1 VPLVFTAVIVIG
13 FRDSILGHS
22 VVMSQACDS
31 HSSGRALLFTGFVVT
46 GFVTTVLGPVLP
58 WLTARWS
65 LTDAAAGALFTIQF
79 TGSIV
84 AGALSGLIVA
94 RIGSSRTLATG
105 YALMATG
112 LAGLALGN
120 REVGTLAIGVAGVGL
135 GFVVPTTNL
144 LVARLTPEHA
154 AASLGAVN
162 FCWGIGAAT
171 WPVVVARFNPAPGV
185 PIALIF
191 VSTLLLLVAARMA
204 AARFPAHALHET
216 ASPEAQPAP
225 WRRVTILGLCIALY
239 SGVESAFGGWIAEYT
254 RRLTADVSANTQWE
268 TAASA
273 FWGGLAAGRGLVAT
287 GLARRFENVALFSGL
302 ALVGAAIAT
311 LLVVSG
317 AVSGLSPV
325 VAVAVTCGLGLSPS
339 FPVTMAALSR
349 EMPPRVAQPMVA
361 LGSLGAATVPWL
373 VGAISSR
380 TGSLSNGLSAL
391 LVLLAV
397 LVVLHALRVRRI
409 A

>member
-1 VPLVFTAVIVIG
+1 MSVVSIAVIVIG
-13 FRDSILGHS
+13 FRDPILGRS
-22 VVMSQACDS
+22 VVMSQAGDS

-58 WLTARWS
+58 WLTARWL

-112 LAGLALGN
+112 LAGLALGD

-154 AASLGAVN
+154 AAALGAVN
-162 FCWGIGAAT
+162 FCWGLGAAT

-216 ASPEAQPAP
+216 ASPGAQPAP

-254 RRLTADVSANTQWE
+254 RRLTADVSTNTQWE

-287 GLARRFENVALFSGL
+287 GLARRFENAALFSGL

-325 VAVAVTCGLGLSPS
+325 LAVAVTCGLGLAPS

-349 EMPPRVAQPMVA
+349 EMPRGVAQPMVA

-380 TGSLSNGLSAL
+380 TGSLSSGLSAL

>member
-1 VPLVFTAVIVIG
+1 
-13 FRDSILGHS
+13 
-22 VVMSQACDS
+22 MSQAGDS

-58 WLTARWS
+58 WLTARWA

-112 LAGLALGN
+112 LAGLALGE

-154 AASLGAVN
+154 AAALGAVN

-185 PIALIF
+185 PIALLF

-216 ASPEAQPAP
+216 AGPAGQPSP
-225 WRRVTILGLCIALY
+225 WRRVTIFGLCIALY
-239 SGVESAFGGWIAEYT
+239 SGVESAFGGWIAEYHAP
-254 RRLTADVSANTQWE
+254 ADGRCFDKHPMGDGCVRFLGWTGRGTW
-268 TAASA
+268 
-273 FWGGLAAGRGLVAT
+273 AGRNGI
-287 GLARRFENVALFSGL
+287 GP
-302 ALVGAAIAT
+302 AIRE
-311 LLVVSG
+311 
-317 AVSGLSPV
+317 
-325 VAVAVTCGLGLSPS
+325 CGPL
-339 FPVTMAALSR
+339 
-349 EMPPRVAQPMVA
+349 
-361 LGSLGAATVPWL
+361 LGA
-373 VGAISSR
+373 GAGRLPRSR
-380 TGSLSNGLSAL
+380 RSLLYRGPCLGC
-391 LVLLAV
+391 
-397 LVVLHALRVRRI
+397 RRSLWWR
-409 A
+409 

>member
-1 VPLVFTAVIVIG
+1 
-13 FRDSILGHS
+13 
-22 VVMSQACDS
+22 MSQAGDS

-112 LAGLALGN
+112 LAGLALGE

-154 AASLGAVN
+154 AAALGAVN

-185 PIALIF
+185 PIALLF

-216 ASPEAQPAP
+216 ASPAAQPSS

-254 RRLTADVSANTQWE
+254 RRLTVDVSTNTQWE

-287 GLARRFENVALFSGL
+287 GLARRFENAALFSGL
-302 ALVGAAIAT
+302 AAGRCRDRDASCCIRGGVRAVAGPCGGGD
-311 LLVVSG
+311 VRPRPG
-317 AVSGLSPV
+317 AVVPGDDGRAFPRDAAARRATDGCTRFARRGDG
-325 VAVAVTCGLGLSPS
+325 AVARRRDL
-339 FPVTMAALSR
+339 
-349 EMPPRVAQPMVA
+349 QP
-361 LGSLGAATVPWL
+361 
-373 VGAISSR
+373 
-380 TGSLSNGLSAL
+380 
-391 LVLLAV
+391 
-397 LVVLHALRVRRI
+397 HRI
-409 A
+409 AFEWTERTPGPSRRARRLARAAGPEDRVD

>member
-1 VPLVFTAVIVIG
+1 MT
-13 FRDSILGHS
+13 
-22 VVMSQACDS
+22 QAGDS

-65 LTDAAAGALFTIQF
+65 LTDATAGALFTIQF

-94 RIGSSRTLATG
+94 GIGSSRTLATG
-105 YALMATG
+105 YALMAAG
-112 LAGLALGN
+112 LAGLALGE
-120 REVGTLAIGVAGVGL
+120 REIGTLAIGVAGVGL

-154 AASLGAVN
+154 AAALGAVN

-171 WPVVVARFNPAPGV
+171 WPVVVAQFNPAPGV
-185 PIALIF
+185 PIALLF

-216 ASPEAQPAP
+216 ASPTAQTSP
-225 WRRVTILGLCIALY
+225 WRRVTIFGLCIALY
-239 SGVESAFGGWIAEYT
+239 SGVESAFGGWIAEYA
-254 RRLTADVSANTQWE
+254 RRLTADVSTNTQWE

-287 GLARRFENVALFSGL
+287 GLARRFENAALFSGL

-325 VAVAVTCGLGLSPS
+325 LAVAVTCGLGLAPS

-349 EMPPRVAQPMVA
+349 EVPRRVAQPMVA

-380 TGSLSNGLSAL
+380 TGSLSSGLSAL

>member
-1 VPLVFTAVIVIG
+1 
-13 FRDSILGHS
+13 
-22 VVMSQACDS
+22 MSQAGDS

-154 AASLGAVN
+154 AAALGAVN

-185 PIALIF
+185 PIALLF

-216 ASPEAQPAP
+216 ASPGAQPAP

-254 RRLTADVSANTQWE
+254 RRLTADAATNTQWE

-287 GLARRFENVALFSGL
+287 GLARRFENAALFSGL

-325 VAVAVTCGLGLSPS
+325 LAVAVTCGLGLAPS

-349 EMPPRVAQPMVA
+349 EMPRGVAQTMVA

-380 TGSLSNGLSAL
+380 TGSLSSGLSAL

>member
-1 VPLVFTAVIVIG
+1 VSLASIALIVIG
-13 FRDSILGHS
+13 FRDPNPGHS
-22 VVMSQACDS
+22 VVMRQAGDS

-112 LAGLALGN
+112 LAGLALGE

-154 AASLGAVN
+154 AAALGAVN

-185 PIALIF
+185 PIALLF

-216 ASPEAQPAP
+216 ASPAAQPSP

-254 RRLTADVSANTQWE
+254 RRLTADVSTSTQWE
-268 TAASA
+268 TAAAA

-287 GLARRFENVALFSGL
+287 GLARRFENAALFTGL

-317 AVSGLSPV
+317 TVSGLSPV
-325 VAVAVTCGLGLSPS
+325 VAVAVTCGLGLAPS

-380 TGSLSNGLSAL
+380 TGSLSSGLSAL